1 MREEIRSNTPVI
13 YLVGIGMG
21 GLGQLTLQG
30 QRAIIQAD
38 AVAGAGRML
47 NSVEKLLSGKR
58 VLECYDAEEISVW
71 LEENRT
77 WIHSGAVLFS
87 GDTGFYS
94 GAKKVKER
102 LEASGWNV
110 IVIAGISSVSYFAS
124 RLGRDWQDA
133 KIISLHGRNE
143 DYIRLVR
150 ENRSCFFLLGGQITP
165 QKLCR
170 DLAENGL
177 ELCMLT
183 FGSDLSY
190 PEEQIVSGRADRL
203 ADQRLQELEK
213 LGRLVCCFAENPS
226 PETLTDFDITGF
238 SLKDQA
244 FIRGNVPMT
253 KEEIRT
259 VALAKLGL
267 YQGACLY
274 DIGAG
279 TGSVAIGAAKILKP
293 LKGKVFAVEKN
304 PAGLEL
310 IEKNRKALIP
320 DMAGFFT
327 IPGEAPEALQGLPT
341 PTHAFIG
348 GTGGRLN
355 AIIADLLE
363 QNVQVRIVITAITL
377 ETLSECLDVMKQW
390 DFEENEIIQAGISET
405 ITAGSY
411 HMQKGRNPVYVIT
424 LAGCKGK
431 KEAGY

>member
-1 MREEIRSNTPVI
+1 MREEIRSNIPVI

-21 GLGQLTLQG
+21 GQGQLTLSA

-47 NSVEKLLSGKR
+47 NSVENLLTGKR
-58 VLECYDAEEISVW
+58 VLECYDAEEISGW
-71 LEENRT
+71 LEENRRN
-77 WIHSGAVLFS
+77 IRSGAVLFS

-110 IVIAGISSVSYFAS
+110 VILAGISSVSYFAS
-124 RLGRDWQDA
+124 RLGKDWQDA
-133 KIISLHGRNE
+133 RIISLHGRNE

-150 ENRSCFFLLGGQITP
+150 ENRLCFFLLGGQVAP
-165 QKLCR
+165 WKLCR

-190 PEEQIVSGRADRL
+190 PQEQIVSGRADQL
-203 ADQRLQELEK
+203 SGQRAQELEK
-213 LGRLVCCFAENPS
+213 LGRLVCCFAENPGPEGS
-226 PETLTDFDITGF
+226 PSFDITGF
-238 SLKDQA
+238 SLKDPD

-259 VALAKLGL
+259 IALAKLGL
-267 YQGACLY
+267 HQGACFY

-279 TGSVAIGAAKILKP
+279 TGSIAIGAARILKP
-293 LKGKVFAVEKN
+293 LNGQVFAVEKN
-304 PAGLEL
+304 PDGLEL

-320 DMAGFFT
+320 DMAEFFV
-327 IPGEAPEALQGLPT
+327 IPGEAPEALLGLPA

-348 GTGGRLN
+348 GTGGKLG
-355 AIIADLLE
+355 AIITALLE
-363 QNVQVRIVITAITL
+363 KNLQVRIVITAITL
-377 ETLSECLDVMKQW
+377 ETLSECLEEMKTW
-390 DFEENEIIQAGISET
+390 DFEESEIIQAGISET
-405 ITAGSY
+405 INAGAY
-411 HMQKGRNPVYVIT
+411 HMQKGRNPVYIIT

-431 KEAGY
+431 KEAEH